1 MFGRT
6 RWTPFD
12 DIFNFQRDADR
23 LFSQFWNELPART
36 ARAGTSFQVYANDDE
51 WKVEI
56 PLPGIDPQHVTLE
69 VAGHSVSLRVQEPEQ
84 HGDRQVTRLE
94 QTFSVPQFLDL
105 DRMTASHRHGMLV
118 LTLPIQEAVKPRR
131 IEIGVEAGETK
142 ENKQLTAA

>member
-23 LFSQFWNELPART
+23 LFNQFWNELPGRTART
-36 ARAGTSFQVYANDDE
+36 APSFQVYANDTD

-69 VAGHSVSLRVQEPEQ
+69 VAGQHVSVRVQEPETE
-84 HGDRQVTRLE
+84 GDRQGTRLE
-94 QTFSVPQFLDL
+94 QTFSVPRFLDL

>member
-6 RWTPFD
+6 RWSPFD
-12 DIFNFQRDADR
+12 DIFNFQREADR
-23 LFSQFWNELPART
+23 LFNQAWSDLPART

-56 PLPGIDPQHVTLE
+56 PLPGIDPEHVTLE
-69 VAGHSVSLRVQEPEQ
+69 VAGHTLSIRVQEPEKD
-84 HGDRQVTRLE
+84 GERQATRLE
-94 QTFSVPQFLDL
+94 QTLTAPQFLDL

-118 LTLPIQEAVKPRR
+118 LTLPIKEAVKPRR
-131 IEIGVEAGETK
+131 IQIGVEAG